1 MFSFQ
6 ESSDSPSY
14 KRRRDDD
21 TTEDT
26 SIEQEIEMVRSM
38 LEGDV
43 VETRAGRE
51 KLLHELARIRIRQEE
66 RLQNAL
72 ASKKDL
78 QQVGSS
84 VD

>member
-1 MFSFQ
+1 M
-6 ESSDSPSY
+6 
-14 KRRRDDD
+14 
-21 TTEDT
+21 TIDT

-51 KLLHELARIRIRQEE
+51 KLLHELARIRMRQEE

-72 ASKKDL
+72 VAKKDL
-78 QQVGSS
+78 QQVCS
-84 VD
+84 